1 MNESQETIE
10 KIDNYLEKKEGL
22 DTKDKFCL
30 ISIYSKQLLETLE
43 VEGEE
48 EPPEETEEVDE
59 FEDFKEEEAE
69 ILEEPEII
77 AEPEEEMIPPA
88 TNHRQ
93 GIKKKLVKRPNI
105 PVKGPSQGDIDKG
118 AF

>member
-48 EPPEETEEVDE
+48 ET
-59 FEDFKEEEAE
+59 EEAE
-69 ILEEPEII
+69 EEVIET
-77 AEPEEEMIPPA
+77 PEEVEE
-88 TNHRQ
+88 
-93 GIKKKLVKRPNI
+93 I
-105 PVKGPSQGDIDKG
+105 PVE
-118 AF
+118 